1 MRTLYAVALSMLAG
15 IAVGATA
22 VQKLNA
28 QAKPKGYAV
37 VEIDVT
43 NEGPYMKDYAP
54 TAGKALT
61 DAGGKYLARGGKAV
75 PIDGDPPKPRTVIL
89 EFESLD
95 KAQAAFASAA
105 YRENRKVGDQY
116 ANRIPT
122 STSGSPSAHISQ
134 SKIAT
139 MWPRSS
145 GSSSTLSSL

>member
-1 MRTLYAVALSMLAG
+1 MRTHYAVTLSLLAG

-43 NEGPYMKDYAP
+43 NEEPYMKEYAP

-61 DAGGKYLARGGKAV
+61 EAGGKFLARGGKV
-75 PIDGDPPKPRTVIL
+75 VGIDGDAPKKRSVIL

-95 KAQAAFASAA
+95 KAQAAFASAP
-105 YRENRKVGDQY
+105 YRENRKVGDKY
-116 ANRIPT
+116 AKFRIFAIE
-122 STSGSPSAHISQ
+122 GLAQ
-134 SKIAT
+134 
-139 MWPRSS
+139 
-145 GSSSTLSSL
+145 